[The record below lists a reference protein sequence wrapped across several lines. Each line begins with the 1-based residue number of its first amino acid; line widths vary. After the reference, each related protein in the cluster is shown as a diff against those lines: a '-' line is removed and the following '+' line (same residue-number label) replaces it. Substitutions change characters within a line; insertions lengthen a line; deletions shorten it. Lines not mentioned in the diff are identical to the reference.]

1 MHRIGVGTCSTISG
15 PFCYSA
21 PCVDQISSAF
31 VELDPPVMRFC
42 VPAFRDAF
50 ELLTSLQSATT
61 RDDLMDQFQVAAA
74 RFGLPAIAIMQFA
87 SANGDGQPTLVGV
100 RMAEDVTREL
110 GTLRPSDRLLAYLQA
125 ADRPVHLAEALAS
138 SSAAN
143 VLAEAGLDDGLAMP
157 VRLPDSRL
165 GIAVLLGEK
174 VDRDESDVLALVA
187 LVQTA
192 VAQLGH
198 LTPEASAAAMLTPR
212 EREVL
217 RWTAAGKTADASASI
232 LGISVRTV
240 EYHLLN
246 AARKLNTANRTHT
259 VVEALRSRQIS
270 L

>member
-1 MHRIGVGTCSTISG
+1 
-15 PFCYSA
+15 
-21 PCVDQISSAF
+21 
-31 VELDPPVMRFC
+31 
-42 VPAFRDAF
+42 VPAIRDAF
-50 ELLTSLQSATT
+50 ELLPTLQSATT
-61 RDDLMDQFQVAAA
+61 RDDLIDQLSAATA
-74 RFGLPAIAIMQFA
+74 RFGYAAIAIVQFA
-87 SANGDGQPTLVGV
+87 PPEGDGRPSLVAA
-100 RMAEDVTREL
+100 RMAADLAQVF
-110 GTLRPSDRLLAYLQA
+110 GTLRPSDMLHVVMQA
-125 ADRPVHLAEALAS
+125 ADRPVPLAEALAA
-138 SSAAN
+138 SSAAK
-143 VLAEAGLDDGLAMP
+143 VLADAGLNDGLAIP
-157 VRLPDSRL
+157 VRLPDGKR
-165 GIAVLLGEK
+165 GVAVLLGESLA
-174 VDRDESDVLALVA
+174 REESDELALVA